1 MRIEINGWETNL
13 RFSASHF
20 IPFHGKCQRLH
31 GHDYGLKVIIE
42 GEINENF
49 MLVDFIEIK
58 KNLRDLLEKIDHH
71 VIIPSK
77 SRFIDVQELEAR
89 VIVSFEDKEYIFP
102 SEDVYFMDIEVTT
115 AEEISRYILEKFL
128 QSFSIPSNV
137 KKISICIEEGPGQ
150 GACYEKV
157 LKG

>member
-58 KNLRDLLEKIDHH
+58 KNLRDFLEKIDHH